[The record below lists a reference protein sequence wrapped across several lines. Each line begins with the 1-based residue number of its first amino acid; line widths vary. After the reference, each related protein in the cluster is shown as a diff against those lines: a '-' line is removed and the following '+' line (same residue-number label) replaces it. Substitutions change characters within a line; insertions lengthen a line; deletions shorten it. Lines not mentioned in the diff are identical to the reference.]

1 MEHFGSEKKINPKA
15 LKITDL
21 FSLLTKTCLPSFQV
35 SWDPA
40 KPISV
45 TRHPSHVVHS
55 DLYESV
61 KVTTS
66 QPLSDVPTVPFLFKA
81 AVPSLSIFML
91 SWVAPPCIGL
101 KDSVVYSV
109 ASLAF

>member
-21 FSLLTKTCLPSFQV
+21 FSLLTKTCLPSFQA
-35 SWDPA
+35 WDPA

-45 TRHPSHVVHS
+45 TRHPSYVVHS

-66 QPLSDVPTVPFLFKA
+66 QPLSDVPTVPFLCKA
-81 AVPSLSIFML
+81 AVLSL
-91 SWVAPPCIGL
+91 
-101 KDSVVYSV
+101 
-109 ASLAF
+109 